1 MPHVDRSLKGR
12 EIRQD
17 KHRLTTCHIRASDA
31 TDWEGR
37 FLHVVAHADSSTISL
52 VNAIDE
58 EVGESRVSA
67 SKPSSNS
74 CEKNYFDMGH
84 MHVAGHSRLGLFLD
98 GEELDQRAAE
108 IEKMIWR
115 EMAN

>member
-1 MPHVDRSLKGR
+1 M
-12 EIRQD
+12 EIWQD
-17 KHRLTTCHIRASDA
+17 KHRLTACHIRASDA

-52 VNAIDE
+52 VNTIHE
-58 EVGESRVSA
+58 EVGESRMSA

-74 CEKNYFDMGH
+74 CEKKNFDLGH
-84 MHVAGHSRLGLFLD
+84 MHAAGSSRLGLFLD

-108 IEKMIWR
+108 IEEMIWK